1 MPELRAVS
9 IAGKVDAM
17 SSIVDFQFSKK

>member
-9 IAGKVDAM
+9 PVAD
-17 SSIVDFQFSKK
+17 